1 MAVIDAIPDMERDL
15 RFFPATT
22 THPKKLTTEQ
32 IEYFNEKG
40 YLFPFDLFTTEEADA
55 NRRYFDKVLKIA
67 TDAGL
72 DSYAI
77 SGWQGPLRPASMIWS

>member
-22 THPKKLTTEQ
+22 THPKILTTEQ

-40 YLFPFDLFTTEEADA
+40 YLFPFDLFATE
-55 NRRYFDKVLKIA
+55 
-67 TDAGL
+67 
-72 DSYAI
+72 
-77 SGWQGPLRPASMIWS
+77 